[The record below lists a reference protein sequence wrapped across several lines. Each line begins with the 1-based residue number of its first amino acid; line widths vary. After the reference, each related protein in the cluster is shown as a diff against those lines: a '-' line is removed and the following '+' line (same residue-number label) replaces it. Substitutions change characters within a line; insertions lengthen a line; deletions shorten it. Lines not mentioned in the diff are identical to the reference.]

1 MTRTTGT
8 YAISTTLGESV
19 RAFVPYALP
28 PAAPALS
35 SSMFADRN
43 RRAELALARLCGLLG
58 LVPSVDWL
66 LYSAIRK
73 EAIGGYS
80 MVREARGS
88 SLVNCAA
95 RKIGSAEH
103 ELATPYLCRRHQ
115 STWPN
120 CWPTWSGSFTIQRRI
135 CLPW

>member
-1 MTRTTGT
+1 MEEVTNYLRAFRWVQAQLRDPKGLP
-8 YAISTTLGESV
+8 ISV
-19 RAFVPYALP
+19 R
-28 PAAPALS
+28 
-35 SSMFADRN
+35 
-43 RRAELALARLCGLLG
+43 
-58 LVPSVDWL
+58 L

-88 SLVNCAA
+88 SLVNCAGG
-95 RKIGSAEH
+95 KIGSAEH

-115 STWPN
+115 SAWPN
-120 CWPTWSGSFTIQRRI
+120 CWPTWSGSFTIQRRF